1 MATEMVPG
9 LGYLGSGYDI
19 FTGNPNVRCRPLCL
33 KYLNCLLRT
42 FVPFGTS
49 LLSWPPTDTQNG
61 SPRCSRTL
69 SHTHTHTRTRTH
81 THAAL
86 FSLTAAM
93 ARSVAR
99 TVGMRYIALPVGR

>member
-1 MATEMVPG
+1 MVPG

-33 KYLNCLLRT
+33 KYLKYLLRT

-49 LLSWPPTDTQNG
+49 LLSWQPTDTLG
-61 SPRCSRTL
+61 SPRSRTL
-69 SHTHTHTRTRTH
+69 SLSLTHTRTHTRTRTH

-86 FSLTAAM
+86 FSLTAAK

-99 TVGMRYIALPVGR
+99 TVGMRYGALPVGK

>member
-1 MATEMVPG
+1 MVPG

-19 FTGNPNVRCRPLCL
+19 FTGNPNVRCRPPAL
-33 KYLNCLLRT
+33 KYLKYLSRT

-49 LLSWPPTDTQNG
+49 LLSWQPTDTQNG
-61 SPRCSRTL
+61 SARSRTLSL
-69 SHTHTHTRTRTH
+69 SHTHTRTH
-81 THAAL
+81 AHAAL

-99 TVGMRYIALPVGR
+99 TVGMRFSALPVGR